1 VAEERQEL
9 EARAKWCRRLAHDC
23 LDEHV
28 RHSLQNLAADLDRRA
43 YGGQPGPRAERE
55 GDSSQ

>member
-1 VAEERQEL
+1 MAEERQEL

-43 YGGQPGPRAERE
+43 YGGQPASFAELD